1 MFQFSLET
9 LPHSYFQTT
18 SRQICGKNYGSLDP
32 PIVAGR
38 LEKKFIAT
46 KAAENRG
53 FSEPA
58 SGPPFFFG
66 LLAPQTHRVVGIN
79 QDIILALP
87 EYAAAAR
94 FRD

>member
-1 MFQFSLET
+1 MLLIEQTCFNFRLK
-9 LPHSYFQTT
+9 LFRRAHSYFQAT

-38 LEKKFIAT
+38 LEKKFLAT
-46 KAAENRG
+46 KAAESRG

-66 LLAPQTHRVVGIN
+66 LLAP
-79 QDIILALP
+79 
-87 EYAAAAR
+87 
-94 FRD
+94 